1 MTKESRDV
9 VKNVLLVIGIIV
21 GLLVVGFLGLFGV
34 YIENKKFY
42 LLYYKGQVKNLKV
55 FDLFVFC

>member
-21 GLLVVGFLGLFGV
+21 GLLVAGFLGLFGV
-34 YIENKKFY
+34 YIENKKV
-42 LLYYKGQVKNLKV
+42 LLIVLQRAGQKLKS
-55 FDLFVFC
+55 F